1 MSTVKISQLP
11 FFSTINANTANTL
24 FVGVDIPT
32 STTFQMN
39 AHILAQGLY
48 SNEILNVGTNQ
59 QNLPNTIGQFSL
71 SGDSYIQT
79 NLVNTNDGGSADIVV
94 TANAGSGG
102 TDSTNFIDMG
112 YANKNYQPG
121 SEFNNIGTAIQPLDG
136 YLYVQGTASSPGGNL
151 IVGTTTAGSNLKFIV
166 GGGTA
171 QNVVAIMTPTGLK
184 LNTQSSIT
192 FSDGTVQSTASNPA
206 NYSTAAFAQANA
218 ANSLA
223 QAAYSQANLN
233 TGGLISANA
242 NIALLQ
248 SYANQANAN
257 ISYIFG
263 VNAWQNTID
272 QIQTANTAAAFN
284 LANTSVQN
292 TATITVNNINVL
304 GNTVTQTMNTVTSIV
319 NGTENITGTLNVTG
333 IVSMN
338 AQVVITN
345 TTFSATQSAVTISAT
360 ANVQYPGNAGTLL
373 HLSSKANTTGRVII
387 DSFGVT
393 QNTAYSIIAGR
404 SARGTVDAPTASQS
418 GDILFRLAGNGYG
431 TTGFAPLGVGRIDII
446 ASENYTDTARGSQI
460 LFYNNINGSNTP
472 IQIATFNALDAQFYG
487 YVYPQKGLVYTPLVY
502 PSSQTAIT
510 IDMSNNS
517 VVRAQT
523 ATGLTVTLS
532 NLVAGKEILVW
543 ITNTAG
549 GNQTFTHG
557 VSATNSTTNSTTWTI
572 PGTSTILAR
581 YMCIDATLANTL
593 VAITHA

>member
-32 STTFQMN
+32 STTFQIN

-223 QAAYSQANLN
+223 QAAYNLANTESSLTYAQAAYSQANLN

-272 QIQTANTAAAFN
+272 QIQTANIAAAFN

-304 GNTVTQTMNTVTSIV
+304 G
-319 NGTENITGTLNVTG
+319 
-333 IVSMN
+333 
-338 AQVVITN
+338 
-345 TTFSATQSAVTISAT
+345 
-360 ANVQYPGNAGTLL
+360 
-373 HLSSKANTTGRVII
+373 
-387 DSFGVT
+387 
-393 QNTAYSIIAGR
+393 
-404 SARGTVDAPTASQS
+404 
-418 GDILFRLAGNGYG
+418 
-431 TTGFAPLGVGRIDII
+431 
-446 ASENYTDTARGSQI
+446 
-460 LFYNNINGSNTP
+460 
-472 IQIATFNALDAQFYG
+472 
-487 YVYPQKGLVYTPLVY
+487 GLVYTPLVY